1 MRNQGGSKYLFAW
14 LALLVLT
21 LLSFGGHY
29 LPLGRFAT
37 AVALA
42 IAAVKGGIVLVVFM
56 HLTREP
62 ASVRTVAVLN
72 IAWVVLISAG
82 IAVDVA
88 TQ

>member
-1 MRNQGGSKYLFAW
+1 MGDQAGKKYLFAW
-14 LALLVLT
+14 VALVAFT
-21 LLSFGGHY
+21 LLSFAGHY
-29 LPLGRFAT
+29 LPLGRLST

-42 IAAVKGGIVLVVFM
+42 IAAVKAGIVLVVFM
-56 HLTREP
+56 HLMREP
-62 ASVRTVAVLN
+62 VSVRTVAALN